1 MNKNTSLCCTLLN
14 LTYFL
19 RSSKWYVTLEE
30 YPFDRYPPFITAG
43 NSLNLSIYVSAVYFY
58 KPV

>member
-1 MNKNTSLCCTLLN
+1 MENYYDIHILKLFC
-14 LTYFL
+14 

-43 NSLNLSIYVSAVYFY
+43 IYAYRKEKNICGFRFNSLG
-58 KPV
+58 